1 MEGGVVTIDN
11 GLDRDYFMEI
21 ALKEAEG
28 ALVDGEVPVG
38 AVVVCKGEILGRG
51 RNRVIVENDP
61 TAHAEIVA
69 IRDAT
74 KRLGNYRLTNADL
87 FVTIEPCIMCA
98 GAILHARLR
107 RLIYGAVDVKG
118 GAVDSLYKLLGNNRL
133 NHTVEVTGG
142 VLEERARGLIQKFFS
157 ERR

>member
-1 MEGGVVTIDN
+1 
-11 GLDRDYFMEI
+11 MEI
-21 ALKEAEG
+21 ALKEAYG
-28 ALVDGEVPVG
+28 AFKDGEVPVG
-38 AVVVCKGEILGRG
+38 AVVVLNGEVLGKG
-51 RNRVIVENDP
+51 RNRVITNNDP

-69 IRDAT
+69 IRNAG

-98 GAILHARLR
+98 GAIVQARLKG
-107 RLIYGAVDVKG
+107 LIYGAVDAKG
-118 GAVDSLYKLLGNNRL
+118 GAVDSLYKLLGDNKL

-142 VLEERARGLIQKFFS
+142 VLEERARALIQKFFS

>member
-1 MEGGVVTIDN
+1 
-11 GLDRDYFMEI
+11 MEI

-118 GAVDSLYKLLGNNRL
+118 GAVDSLYKLLGDNRL